1 MHARACGPRGVA
13 GAFNGAS
20 LPDRQAGGADDR
32 IANATERTANG
43 VEGLRQDVKNNRPA
57 FV

>member
-1 MHARACGPRGVA
+1 LALQA
-13 GAFNGAS
+13 GAVEY
-20 LPDRQAGGADDR
+20 R
-32 IANATERTANG
+32 IAEAAERTAKG